1 MANAAEN
8 RKLLLQIQRLTDQL
22 LKQMEAYGDLYGHRP
37 EERAETRRGFLFA
50 QHVERMLR
58 DRSERARD
66 IKEMLGDHARG

>member
-1 MANAAEN
+1 
-8 RKLLLQIQRLTDQL
+8 
-22 LKQMEAYGDLYGHRP
+22 MEAYGDLYGHRP

-66 IKEMLGDHARG
+66 IKEMLGDHAEDEDYYRSREDDDV